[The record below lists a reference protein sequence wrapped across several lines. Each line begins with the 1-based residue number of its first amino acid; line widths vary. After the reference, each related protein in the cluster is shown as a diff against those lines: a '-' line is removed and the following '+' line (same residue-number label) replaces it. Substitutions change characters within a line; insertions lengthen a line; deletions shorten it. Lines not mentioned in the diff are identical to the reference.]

1 MLISKAASERNT
13 SAPAMTKEIYLTKSR
28 YTAGLQC
35 LRRLWLNAREPLG
48 WNEPELG
55 SMENV
60 GLEIGQMAHRL
71 FPGGVLVKEA
81 PSEHTMAAKRT
92 AALMADRSVPAIFE
106 AAFDHS
112 GVRIRVD
119 ILERLP
125 RGRWG
130 LREVKS
136 SGELK
141 DHHYDDVA
149 VQVYV
154 LRTAGVRLASI
165 QVLNVNKKHVRGS
178 KGISW
183 PKFFGRVDVKRE
195 TKKRLVGIETRLKTQ
210 FRCLTRT
217 QAPKVEPDAHCHSPY
232 SCEHWERCTVS
243 KPGDWVFYLPHLND
257 TRRAELRALG
267 IEAISAIPDEFR
279 LSSRQRL
286 IRDVTRSG
294 TAFIGSDL
302 RERLKGF
309 GPPAFYLDFEA
320 ILPAIPLYA
329 GTRPY
334 QTIPFQ

>member
-165 QVLNVNKKHVRGS
+165 QVLNVNKK
-178 KGISW
+178 
-183 PKFFGRVDVKRE
+183 
-195 TKKRLVGIETRLKTQ
+195 
-210 FRCLTRT
+210 
-217 QAPKVEPDAHCHSPY
+217 
-232 SCEHWERCTVS
+232 
-243 KPGDWVFYLPHLND
+243 
-257 TRRAELRALG
+257 
-267 IEAISAIPDEFR
+267 
-279 LSSRQRL
+279 
-286 IRDVTRSG
+286 
-294 TAFIGSDL
+294 
-302 RERLKGF
+302 
-309 GPPAFYLDFEA
+309 
-320 ILPAIPLYA
+320 
-329 GTRPY
+329 
-334 QTIPFQ
+334 

>member
-1 MLISKAASERNT
+1 MPAQPHWLHLSYPPRERI
-13 SAPAMTKEIYLTKSR
+13 KR
-28 YTAGLQC
+28 
-35 LRRLWLNAREPLG
+35 
-48 WNEPELG
+48 
-55 SMENV
+55 
-60 GLEIGQMAHRL
+60 
-71 FPGGVLVKEA
+71 
-81 PSEHTMAAKRT
+81 PS
-92 AALMADRSVPAIFE
+92 S
-106 AAFDHS
+106 
-112 GVRIRVD
+112 
-119 ILERLP
+119 
-125 RGRWG
+125 
-130 LREVKS
+130 
-136 SGELK
+136 
-141 DHHYDDVA
+141 
-149 VQVYV
+149 
-154 LRTAGVRLASI
+154 
-165 QVLNVNKKHVRGS
+165 VRGS

-232 SCEHWERCTVS
+232 SCEHWQRCTAS